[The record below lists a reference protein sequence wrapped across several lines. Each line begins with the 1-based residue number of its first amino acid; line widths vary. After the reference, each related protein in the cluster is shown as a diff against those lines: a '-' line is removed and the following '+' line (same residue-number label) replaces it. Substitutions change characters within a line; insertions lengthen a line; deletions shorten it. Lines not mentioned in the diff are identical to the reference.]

1 LTAVV
6 LALAASVSWGV
17 GDFLGGIGS
26 RRASTLAV
34 LAVSQA
40 VGLVGI
46 AVVVVATG
54 RAPFGPAA
62 AAAAVAAGVAG
73 VVGLGALYRGFA
85 VGAMGVVAPIAASAA
100 VVPVVYGLARGER
113 PGELQLAGM
122 AAALA
127 GVVLASREPG
137 PVGRR
142 VAAGVGLALVAAVGF
157 GGYIVAID
165 AAAAADPLWA
175 VLVARA
181 VSSALA
187 VAVATARRSVLLPR
201 RLLPL
206 GGAIGILDVGANVLL
221 VLALTRGYVSVVS
234 VLASLFPVVTVGLAA
249 VVLGERL
256 ARTQALGAALALLGV
271 ALIASG

>member
-1 LTAVV
+1 MTAVV